1 MSEVGEEVDKHEWLK
16 DLLKPL
22 RSSYREVFL
31 MSLFINLLALA
42 VPIFTMQTYDRV
54 INSEGLVTL
63 QGFVIGMICVI
74 AFDLILKQTR
84 SRLMQRTALRI
95 DVSLGNKLFNKILSV
110 PLPVLENRVTSF
122 WTALFR
128 DVEVVRNTRSGPSAV
143 LITDLPF
150 AIFFLVLVSIV
161 ATPIMWVPLIILPT
175 FLVLGWRSAA
185 TLTAANAAERKTGY
199 DRDAMVAEMIAGR
212 TTVKALALEESIR
225 PLWEDKHA
233 ATIED
238 SMHRGRK
245 SDTFGNYGASLTTIT
260 TVAMT
265 SAGAIAIINQDMTMG
280 SLIAA
285 NMLMGRILGPFNQLV
300 GSWRN
305 YASYRQAVNRL
316 SEIFVVRDDRQE
328 VEVELGRPEGQI
340 TLENVTFGYSEEAQP
355 TINDVKLQI
364 RPNSFIAVMGPNGS
378 GKTTLIKL
386 ILGLYKPQKG
396 RVLLDG
402 ADMSQF
408 TRRELAK
415 WFGYVPQEIFLFN
428 GSIRENI
435 AKANPEASDDDVI
448 RAAKMA
454 GVHPFLIDL
463 PDGYSTDIGEAGRL
477 LPGGLRQRLAIAR
490 AFLADPPIL
499 IMDEPSSNLDREG
512 EAELVRLLQT
522 LARDHTVLVITH
534 SQNLLQ
540 SAGQILVMQKGKI
553 VKAGPPKEVL
563 ADLVRKPQAEKPAT
577 GRTAPAPRRPREAG
591 GPRREP
597 AAAPPPAENAA
608 PAEREPIPPKRAAPS
623 RRPPPPSPAPADDVD
638 LEIIGEEPPAA
649 APPPADEP
657 KAAPRPAVA
666 RKPATVRKPA
676 PAAPPA
682 PAAETSNVRELRPN
696 ANRVRKVTT
705 AGKRQDQ
712 EVPAAAKPSQAK
724 PAQAKPVQAKPVQA
738 KPAPAAQKSQRPAAA
753 PAKPAAPL
761 DAAARRRLAQRKQAE
776 RNRA

>member
-1 MSEVGEEVDKHEWLK
+1 MSEPVEEDEDKQGWLK

-22 RSSYREVFL
+22 RASYREVFL

-54 INSEGLVTL
+54 ITSEGVVTL
-63 QGFVIGMICVI
+63 WGLVVGMICVVF
-74 AFDLILKQTR
+74 FDLILKQTR

-95 DVSLGNKLFNKILSV
+95 DVSLGNRLFNKILSV
-110 PLPVLENRVTSF
+110 PLPMLENRATSF

-143 LITDLPF
+143 LLTDLPF
-150 AIFFLVLVSIV
+150 AIFFLVLVAII
-161 ATPIMWVPLIILPT
+161 ATPIFWVPLIILPT
-175 FLVLGWRSAA
+175 FIILAWRSAA
-185 TLTAANAAERKTGY
+185 TLNAANAAERKTGY

-245 SDTFGNYGASLTTIT
+245 SDTFGNYGASLTMIT
-260 TVAMT
+260 TVSMT
-265 SAGAIAIINQDMTMG
+265 TVGALAIINHDMTMG

-305 YASYRQAVNRL
+305 YASYRQAVKRL
-316 SEIFVVRDDRQE
+316 SEVFVVADDRQE
-328 VEVELGRPEGQI
+328 VDVELGRPEGQL
-340 TLENVTFGYSEEAQP
+340 TLENVTFAYSEDAQP
-355 TINDVKLQI
+355 TISDVKLQI

-386 ILGLYKPQKG
+386 ILGLYTPQKG

-402 ADMSQF
+402 ADISQF
-408 TRRELAK
+408 TRKELAK

-435 AKANPEASDDDVI
+435 AKANPEASDDDVV

-499 IMDEPSSNLDREG
+499 VMDEPSSNLDREG

-522 LARDHTVLVITH
+522 LARDHTVIVITH

-540 SAGQILVMQKGKI
+540 SAGQILVLQKGKV
-553 VKAGPPKEVL
+553 VKAGPPQEVL
-563 ADLVRKPQAEKPAT
+563 ADLTRKVGATPTKESPGAKPRQPRQAGESQRKPA
-577 GRTAPAPRRPREAG
+577 
-591 GPRREP
+591 
-597 AAAPPPAENAA
+597 
-608 PAEREPIPPKRAAPS
+608 
-623 RRPPPPSPAPADDVD
+623 SP
-638 LEIIGEEPPAA
+638 
-649 APPPADEP
+649 
-657 KAAPRPAVA
+657 PRPAPKTA
-666 RKPATVRKPA
+666 PKPKRPA
-676 PAAPPA
+676 QPVTPEVVSAPDVEDGDAVEIEMAGEEAAVAPPKSAKAEKTA
-682 PAAETSNVRELRPN
+682 PTDEAPPNNVRELRPGT
-696 ANRVRKVTT
+696 NRVRKVST

-712 EVPAAAKPSQAK
+712 SGAAKPAPPAAAK
-724 PAQAKPVQAKPVQA
+724 KPVKQAA
-738 KPAPAAQKSQRPAAA
+738 RPAA
-753 PAKPAAPL
+753 PAKTAPKVIPQAASPKAAPSRPL
-761 DAAARRRLAQRKQAE
+761 GAAARRRLAQRKQAE

>member
-1 MSEVGEEVDKHEWLK
+1 MLGRKDNTMSEPVDDDDNDKHAWLK
-16 DLLKPL
+16 ELLKPL
-22 RSSYREVFL
+22 RASYREVFL

-54 INSEGLVTL
+54 INSEGVVTL
-63 QGFVIGMICVI
+63 SGFVIGMICVV

-95 DVSLGNKLFNKILSV
+95 DVSLGNRLFNKILSV
-110 PLPVLENRVTSF
+110 PLPMLENRATSF

-128 DVEVVRNTRSGPSAV
+128 DVEVVRNTRSGPAAV
-143 LITDLPF
+143 LLTDLPF
-150 AIFFLVLVSIV
+150 AIFFLVLVGII
-161 ATPIMWVPLIILPT
+161 ATPIFWVPLIILPT
-175 FLVLGWRSAA
+175 FIILAWRSAA
-185 TLTAANAAERKTGY
+185 TLNAANAAERKTGY

-225 PLWEDKHA
+225 PLWEEKHA

-245 SDTFGNYGASLTTIT
+245 SDTFGNYGSSLTTIT

-265 SAGAIAIINQDMTMG
+265 SVGALAIINQDMTMG

-305 YASYRQAVNRL
+305 YASYRQAVKRL
-316 SEIFVVRDDRQE
+316 SEVFVVTDERQE
-328 VEVELGRPEGQI
+328 VDIELGRPEGEL
-340 TLENVTFGYSEEAQP
+340 TLENVTFAYSEDAQP
-355 TINDVKLQI
+355 TISDVKLQI

-402 ADMSQF
+402 ADISQF
-408 TRRELAK
+408 TRKELAK

-435 AKANPEASDDDVI
+435 AKANPDASDDDVV

-477 LPGGLRQRLAIAR
+477 LPGGLRQRLAVAR

-499 IMDEPSSNLDREG
+499 VMDEPSSNLDREG

-540 SAGQILVMQKGKI
+540 SAGQILVLQKGKI
-553 VKAGPPKEVL
+553 VKAGPPQEVL
-563 ADLVRKPQAEKPAT
+563 ADLTRKQGAVAEKETTGRPPQRQPRQPGEARRKPASPPQ
-577 GRTAPAPRRPREAG
+577 
-591 GPRREP
+591 P
-597 AAAPPPAENAA
+597 AARPAPPPVARAPSRAAKSSPPPKGAVMELDEGAEIEIAGEESVPPPKKVATQRKA
-608 PAEREPIPPKRAAPS
+608 PAEAAP
-623 RRPPPPSPAPADDVD
+623 D
-638 LEIIGEEPPAA
+638 
-649 APPPADEP
+649 
-657 KAAPRPAVA
+657 
-666 RKPATVRKPA
+666 
-676 PAAPPA
+676 
-682 PAAETSNVRELRPN
+682 NVRELRPGT
-696 ANRVRKVTT
+696 NRVRKVAT

-712 EVPAAAKPSQAK
+712 TETQ
-724 PAQAKPVQAKPVQA
+724 
-738 KPAPAAQKSQRPAAA
+738 KPAPKVSTPRPA
-753 PAKPAAPL
+753 PQPAAKKAVRAATPPPPPPKAPPARPL

>member
-1 MSEVGEEVDKHEWLK
+1 MSEPVEEDEDKQGWLK

-22 RSSYREVFL
+22 RASYREVFF

-54 INSEGLVTL
+54 INSEGVITLWGLV
-63 QGFVIGMICVI
+63 VGMICVVF
-74 AFDLILKQTR
+74 FDLILRQTR

-95 DVSLGNKLFNKILSV
+95 DVSLGNRLFNKILSV
-110 PLPVLENRVTSF
+110 PLPMLENRATSF

-128 DVEVVRNTRSGPSAV
+128 DVEVVRITRSGPSAV
-143 LITDLPF
+143 LLTDLPF
-150 AIFFLVLVSIV
+150 AILFLVLVAII
-161 ATPIMWVPLIILPT
+161 ATPIFWVPLIILPT
-175 FLVLGWRSAA
+175 FIILAWRSAA
-185 TLTAANAAERKTGY
+185 TLNAANAAERKTSY

-245 SDTFGNYGASLTTIT
+245 SDTFGNYGASLTMIT
-260 TVAMT
+260 TVSMT
-265 SAGAIAIINQDMTMG
+265 TVGALAIINHDMTMG

-305 YASYRQAVNRL
+305 YASYRQAVKRL
-316 SEIFVVRDDRQE
+316 SEVFVVTDDRQE
-328 VEVELGRPEGQI
+328 VDVELGRPEGQL
-340 TLENVTFGYSEEAQP
+340 TLENVSFAYSEDAQP

-402 ADMSQF
+402 ADISQF
-408 TRRELAK
+408 TRKELAK

-435 AKANPEASDDDVI
+435 AKANPEASDDDVV

-499 IMDEPSSNLDREG
+499 VMDEPSSNLDREG

-522 LARDHTVLVITH
+522 LARDHTVIVITH

-540 SAGQILVMQKGKI
+540 SAGQILVLQKGKV
-553 VKAGPPKEVL
+553 VKAGPPQEVL
-563 ADLVRKPQAEKPAT
+563 ADLTRKAGATPAKEPAKTAARQPRQAGEGRRKPA
-577 GRTAPAPRRPREAG
+577 
-591 GPRREP
+591 
-597 AAAPPPAENAA
+597 
-608 PAEREPIPPKRAAPS
+608 
-623 RRPPPPSPAPADDVD
+623 SP
-638 LEIIGEEPPAA
+638 
-649 APPPADEP
+649 
-657 KAAPRPAVA
+657 PRPAPKTA
-666 RKPATVRKPA
+666 PKPERPTK
-676 PAAPPA
+676 PAAPKAVAA
-682 PAAETSNVRELRPN
+682 PKVDDGAAEIEMAGEEAATTPPKPAKAKNPTPRDETPPSKVRELRPGT
-696 ANRVRKVTT
+696 NRVRKVST

-712 EVPAAAKPSQAK
+712 SGAAKPA
-724 PAQAKPVQAKPVQA
+724 V
-738 KPAPAAQKSQRPAAA
+738 APAAKQSAQQGARPAVPAKAA
-753 PAKPAAPL
+753 PKVVRQVAPPKAAPTRPL

-776 RNRA
+776 RNRT